1 MVTLAQVF
9 QWAADEFTAS
19 VCHNFGGQMMARP
32 VLRVNAYPVLM
43 AKTDLIRKSVLEQQ
57 AQCILSALQTDIYA
71 SNQAAVGIDH
81 CVNDRSTNG
90 FAGKAAD
97 NVDVG
102 NGGISHVH
110 TNSMRVIAD
119 RAGKRTV
126 IALVGF
132 KPLSADGLTDGVTV
146 LAKEIAELPE
156 RGIFRLQCAVCV
168 AVFRP

>member
-1 MVTLAQVF
+1 
-9 QWAADEFTAS
+9 
-19 VCHNFGGQMMARP
+19 MMARP
-32 VLRVNAYPVLM
+32 VLRVNVYPVLM

-71 SNQAAVGIDH
+71 SNQAAIGIDH

>member
-1 MVTLAQVF
+1 M
-9 QWAADEFTAS
+9 
-19 VCHNFGGQMMARP
+19 
-32 VLRVNAYPVLM
+32 
-43 AKTDLIRKSVLEQQ
+43 
-57 AQCILSALQTDIYA
+57 
-71 SNQAAVGIDH
+71 AVGIDH
-81 CVNDRSTNG
+81 CVNDRSANR

-132 KPLSADGLTDGVTV
+132 KPLSADGLADGVAV

-156 RGIFRLQCAVCV
+156 RGIFWLQCTVCV